1 MPGGPR
7 GWRRED
13 AVAITVNLYSDT
25 QSTPTPAMRRA
36 MAEAEVGD
44 EQRGDDPTVNRLQE
58 IVADLLGKEAGL
70 FLPSGTMCN
79 EIALLV
85 HCRQGD
91 EIIAERTAHVVMA
104 EGGAPALLAG
114 VMTRTVQGEGGI
126 FTAEQVAAA
135 IRPAS
140 RYSPRSRLVCIE
152 QTVNYGGGTIWPLE
166 SIRAVCDLAHQRG
179 LSTHMDGARLMNA
192 VVASGIAARDYCAT
206 LDSAWLDMTKGLGA
220 PIGAVLCGTRD
231 FIADAWRYKQMLGG
245 AMRQAGIVAAAG
257 IYALEHNVERLAE
270 DHANARRLAEGLAA
284 LPGISLNLEHVQ
296 SNIVFFDVSGTGLS
310 AAEFSAAME
319 ARGVRLSGG
328 VVDGRALLRAV
339 TYIGIDA
346 AAIDTALAAARAVL
360 AAR

>member
-1 MPGGPR
+1 
-7 GWRRED
+7 
-13 AVAITVNLYSDT
+13 
-25 QSTPTPAMRRA
+25 
-36 MAEAEVGD
+36 
-44 EQRGDDPTVNRLQE
+44 
-58 IVADLLGKEAGL
+58 
-70 FLPSGTMCN
+70 
-79 EIALLV
+79 
-85 HCRQGD
+85 
-91 EIIAERTAHVVMA
+91 
-104 EGGAPALLAG
+104 
-114 VMTRTVQGEGGI
+114 
-126 FTAEQVAAA
+126 
-135 IRPAS
+135 
-140 RYSPRSRLVCIE
+140 
-152 QTVNYGGGTIWPLE
+152 
-166 SIRAVCDLAHQRG
+166 
-179 LSTHMDGARLMNA
+179 
-192 VVASGIAARDYCAT
+192 
-206 LDSAWLDMTKGLGA
+206 
-220 PIGAVLCGTRD
+220 VLCGSRD